1 MLATLGGRPQGRD
14 TKAELNRRSQ
24 ACDVL
29 TGTGISRRVNGGRV
43 GALSRPDAAA
53 RRPYQKWTSIRVAR
67 PVFRFGRPACVSQHL
82 CPGNGIP
89 EESHQHVRFCK
100 PPPGLLGQRDNRVKL
115 RRPTKDQN
123 LCRADLGSP
132 ADSSIRGLNRS
143 RSPRCNACARE
154 SRAERGSLRPTHP
167 DRKQTPA

>member
-1 MLATLGGRPQGRD
+1 MAVRKDRD

-43 GALSRPDAAA
+43 GALRRPDAAA

-82 CPGNGIP
+82 CPGNGLP
-89 EESHQHVRFCK
+89 AEAAQVGSK
-100 PPPGLLGQRDNRVKL
+100 PTFAKA
-115 RRPTKDQN
+115 T
-123 LCRADLGSP
+123 A
-132 ADSSIRGLNRS
+132 
-143 RSPRCNACARE
+143 
-154 SRAERGSLRPTHP
+154 GSLRPP
-167 DRKQTPA
+167 RCRGRRLESRAGVAPASAVLQTAAYAARPTGWRLKARASAFALAPHARTGHAL

>member
-1 MLATLGGRPQGRD
+1 MVAVRQHLRPWDASAGKPDSLG
-14 TKAELNRRSQ
+14 
-24 ACDVL
+24 
-29 TGTGISRRVNGGRV
+29 
-43 GALSRPDAAA
+43 
-53 RRPYQKWTSIRVAR
+53 KWTGMRVLR
-67 PVFRFGRPACVSQHL
+67 PLFRFGRSLRTANGVCRSTPM
-82 CPGNGIP
+82 PGKWNP
-89 EESHQHVRFCK
+89 VLESHQPVRFCK

-143 RSPRCNACARE
+143 RSSRCNGCARE

>member
-1 MLATLGGRPQGRD
+1 M
-14 TKAELNRRSQ
+14 
-24 ACDVL
+24 
-29 TGTGISRRVNGGRV
+29 
-43 GALSRPDAAA
+43 
-53 RRPYQKWTSIRVAR
+53 RRPAITSTVRGLCRQARFTWEMDGHEGSAPSTPVWKTGVCLSTPIPGKWN
-67 PVFRFGRPACVSQHL
+67 PVL
-82 CPGNGIP
+82 
-89 EESHQHVRFCK
+89 ESHQHVRFCK

-132 ADSSIRGLNRS
+132 ADWTIRGLNRS

-167 DRKQTPA
+167 DRKQTPACADRWRDTEPPNEA

>member
-1 MLATLGGRPQGRD
+1 MIT
-14 TKAELNRRSQ
+14 RSV
-24 ACDVL
+24 AIPR
-29 TGTGISRRVNGGRV
+29 TSIGTGIFIGQACGPMPLQSHSPSQFRAAACQ
-43 GALSRPDAAA
+43 GALRHTATHRQRSRII
-53 RRPYQKWTSIRVAR
+53 IRIASPSR
-67 PVFRFGRPACVSQHL
+67 SFSEGWNPVQ
-82 CPGNGIP
+82 
-89 EESHQHVRFCK
+89 ESHQHVRFCK

-115 RRPTKDQN
+115 RRPTKGQN
-123 LCRADLGSP
+123 LRRADLGSP